1 VTDSSAAVVA
11 EKDYGDGRRGRGEE
25 RGKGG
30 EDGEAGG
37 ALVVDGERG

>member
-1 VTDSSAAVVA
+1 VA

-30 EDGEAGG
+30 EDEKA
-37 ALVVDGERG
+37 VVRLSCMERGDERP